1 MSAATMTVANEI
13 LTQLGGNRFVGM
25 TGAKNILGGENYI
38 MFSIPKGKDKSNK
51 MRITLDFASDTY
63 TVETFSIRGIECNAK
78 TTLDMVYG
86 DQLRAVFTSI
96 TGFDT
101 SL

>member
-1 MSAATMTVANEI
+1 MTVANEI
-13 LTQLGGNRFVGM
+13 LAQLGGNRFIAM
-25 TGAKNILGGENYI
+25 TGAKNILGGGNAL
-38 MFSIPKGKDKSNK
+38 MFSLPKGKDKSNK

-63 TVETFSIRGIECNAK
+63 TVETFAIRGIECNAK
-78 TTLDMVYG
+78 TTIDMVYG
-86 DQLRAVFTSI
+86 DQLRSVFTSI